1 MQNQL
6 KDMLTQEEIKT
17 ISRMAIGKLSLK
29 AQFTEVLNAIVG
41 QGLSID
47 RAKELMIQ
55 SLAITKEQF
64 GKSTALDSAGKFR
77 FIDTLGK
84 EFNGDSETLKN
95 MEFFLESLLSSSDR
109 LNNVVEQDTFRH
121 IVANYDIS
129 ALDEDEQNALVDF
142 KINSDKS
149 KIGSIPSLI

>member
-29 AQFTEVLNAIVG
+29 AQFKLILDKIVE
-41 QGLSID
+41 QGLSED
-47 RAKELMIQ
+47 RAKEVMIQ

-95 MEFFLESLLSSSDR
+95 MEFFLESLLNSSDK
-109 LNNVVEQDTFRH
+109 LNNVVEQDIFRH
-121 IVANYDIS
+121 IVSNYDIS
-129 ALDEDEQNALVDF
+129 ELDDDEQDALVTF
-142 KINSDKS
+142 KINIDKS
-149 KIGSIPSLI
+149 KISSIPSLI